1 MLLQFKYIYLLNSLW
16 TYLFENQIDDEVN
29 ILKFLQLLPIFKL
42 IPLININNRE
52 KNTIMSDEFS
62 INNDSENYD
71 KDLATGKK
79 ADKNT
84 KVRQR
89 IDDLLEKKRL
99 REAIDDS
106 EDWEI

>member
-29 ILKFLQLLPIFKL
+29 LLKFLQLLPIFKL

>member
-1 MLLQFKYIYLLNSLW
+1 LLNSLW

-29 ILKFLQLLPIFKL
+29 LLKFLQLLPIFKL

-62 INNDSENYD
+62 TNNDSENYD

>member
-1 MLLQFKYIYLLNSLW
+1 
-16 TYLFENQIDDEVN
+16 
-29 ILKFLQLLPIFKL
+29 LLPIFKL
-42 IPLININNRE
+42 IPLININNTE

-62 INNDSENYD
+62 TNDDSENYD

-84 KVRQR
+84 KVRKR

-99 REAIDDS
+99 REALDDS
-106 EDWEI
+106 DDWEI